1 MSYMRKNLI
10 LNILIICAINMV
22 SGPVKAVEAD
32 PIVGTW
38 LTVDDDTKQPTSHVR
53 ISIANNKLDA
63 VVVKLL
69 DSPDAVCS
77 LCTDYRKNQPV
88 LGMKII
94 AGLAKKS
101 QYEWGDGE
109 ILDPD
114 NGKTYRV
121 SLRLDNSK
129 LIVRGYVGISLFGR
143 EQIWTRISK
152 E

>member
-1 MSYMRKNLI
+1 MRKKQI
-10 LNILIICAINMV
+10 LNILIVCSVYVV
-22 SGPVKAVEAD
+22 SGLAKAVETD

-38 LTVDDDTKQPTSHVR
+38 LTVDDETKQPTSHVKV
-53 ISIANNKLDA
+53 SIANNKLDA

-69 DSPDAVCS
+69 DNPDAMCS

-94 AGLAKKS
+94 AGLTKKS
-101 QYEWGDGE
+101 QNEWGDGE

-143 EQIWTRISK
+143 EQIWTKISK